1 MLTSVPVS
9 AILLILGVVVFIILC
24 FKGMNTGIAAVIA
37 AAIVALGA
45 TDGWLTTMFDSF
57 QAGVGTAAT
66 NYALMF
72 MASGIFSYVMSETR
86 AGEALAMK
94 LLHKVGN
101 NKAPFIVFG
110 ISAIM
115 VAGGIGNYVFIVAP
129 ISWALMKAADLPNYV
144 GFIGM
149 SVAAPVIG
157 TCVPGMPSAIN
168 IIPTTYLGTSVWAAP
183 GISIIATVFALAL
196 SLPYVWWIM
205 RQARQRSEHWV
216 EPSATESY
224 AMMGNTNRESDAE
237 YPHWIIGLVAILLVV
252 CTSALYEK
260 ALGLTSN
267 QAVTFALL
275 TGAVFIVLTNF
286 DTCIKKLGLIKILS
300 RGGFDMVNFMVIL
313 GFITGFGNV
322 TKASACFNP
331 LQEIIMGIDVNPYV
345 TAWLSVALITGLCA
359 SGGAGSTIWLTMFGE
374 TFAAMPNVN
383 TSYLHRVIVTTG
395 TTFDSLPH
403 ASSVAGAFAA
413 FKVTYKEAYGKYFVT
428 TVLIPLLYSGLVVLL
443 SILFT

>member
-1 MLTSVPVS
+1 MLTTVTGS

-37 AAIVALGA
+37 AAIVALGS
-45 TDGWLTTMFDSF
+45 TEGWLTTMFDSF

-94 LLHKVGN
+94 LLHKIGN
-101 NKAPFIVFG
+101 DKAPFIVFL
-110 ISAIM
+110 ISAIL

-183 GISIIATVFALAL
+183 VMSIVLTIFALAL
-196 SLPYVWWIM
+196 SLPYVWHVM
-205 RQARQRSEHWV
+205 RQAQRRGEHWV
-216 EPSATESY
+216 EPSNTESY
-224 AMMGNTNRESDAE
+224 AMMGSTARECEEE
-237 YPHWIIGLVAILLVV
+237 YPHFAIGLVAILLVV
-252 CTSALYEK
+252 FLSG
-260 ALGLTSN
+260 GLEQLFHLSSS

-275 TGAVFIVLTNF
+275 IGSAFIILAKYDV
-286 DTCIKKLGLIKILS
+286 CIKKLGLIKIMS
-300 RGGFDMVNFMVIL
+300 RGGFSMINFMIIL
-313 GFITGFGNV
+313 GFITGFGNC
-322 TKASACFNP
+322 TKASACFQP
-331 LQEIIMGIDVNPYV
+331 LQDLIMSIDVNPYV
-345 TAWLSVALITGLCA
+345 TAWISVALITGLCA
-359 SGGAGSTIWLTMFGE
+359 SGGAGSTIWLTMFGS
-374 TFAAMPNVN
+374 TFANMPGVDVN
-383 TSYLHRVIVTTG
+383 NLHRIIVTTG

-413 FKVTYKEAYGKYFVT
+413 FKLSYKEGYGKYFVT
-428 TVLIPLLYSGLVVLL
+428 TVIIPMLYSGLAVLI
-443 SILFT
+443 SILTT